1 MQSLIGVALS
11 LLPRLIELVAEDKS
25 NALAVQ
31 ASDLVASTVGAD
43 EETIV
48 CQRLLDPA
56 CARTVTVRL
65 AELALT
71 AQRSW
76 SAITE
81 AADQLMREDIKST
94 QRQLAALIAHSS
106 VVSREGLPP
115 RRGFAA
121 TQLATPAHS
130 NFLPCLHE
138 VLRLEGGYS
147 DDPRDPGGP
156 TNFGITRAE
165 WASVCKV
172 PISSI
177 TPEDMQS
184 LTLSEAASVYRKFYW
199 NAMCCENMARG
210 VDLMVFQFG
219 VNAGTDTSAQVLQQ
233 ICGVTTDGIIGPIT
247 LAAACRVVPVT
258 LINRLA
264 KQQIESYQGFSEWD
278 EFGAGWVN
286 RVRNAQTVALSMAE
300 VTWSGGVR
308 PRIWRRRRGADPARF
323 ITWAYSYHR

>member
-1 MQSLIGVALS
+1 MQSLIGIALS
-11 LLPRLIELVAEDKS
+11 LLPPLIELVAEDKS

-31 ASDLVASTVGAD
+31 ASNLVASTIGAD
-43 EETIV
+43 EEAIV
-48 CQRLLDPA
+48 CQRLLDPT

-71 AQRSW
+71 AQRSR

-81 AADQLMREDIKST
+81 AADQLMREDIKSM

-106 VVSREGLPP
+106 IVSREGPPP
-115 RRGFAA
+115 RGSIAA
-121 TQLATPAHS
+121 AQPATPVHS

-138 VLRLEGGYS
+138 VLGLEGGYS

-156 TNFGITRAE
+156 TNFGITRAG

-172 PISSI
+172 PISSV
-177 TPEDMQS
+177 TAEDMQR

-199 NAMCCENMARG
+199 NAMCCEDMARG

-219 VNAGTDTSAQVLQQ
+219 VNAGIDTSAQVLQQ
-233 ICGVTTDGIIGPIT
+233 ICAVTTDGIIGPIT
-247 LAAACRVVPVT
+247 LAAARHIVPVT

-264 KQQIESYQGFSEWD
+264 KQQIECYQGFSEWD
-278 EFGAGWVN
+278 VFGAGWVN

-300 VTWSGGVR
+300 VIWSE
-308 PRIWRRRRGADPARF
+308 A
-323 ITWAYSYHR
+323 